1 VIYKLAITIFQI
13 FQGDSG
19 GGMICNGILTGIVS
33 GGKGCAEPL
42 FPGVYADVF
51 YYLDWILKDID
62 AVVIIQ
68 NNFRNNSRNYGA
80 LNTLTI
86 IVVII
91 SFLFSDLI
99 SYA

>member
-1 VIYKLAITIFQI
+1 VIYKLAITISQI

-19 GGMICNGILTGIVS
+19 GGMICNGVLTGIVS

-42 FPGVYADVF
+42 LPGVYADVF

-62 AVVIIQ
+62 VVVIK
-68 NNFRNNSRNYGA
+68 NNSRNNSRNYGA
-80 LNTLTI
+80 PNTLTI
-86 IVVII
+86 TVMII

-99 SYA
+99 NCA